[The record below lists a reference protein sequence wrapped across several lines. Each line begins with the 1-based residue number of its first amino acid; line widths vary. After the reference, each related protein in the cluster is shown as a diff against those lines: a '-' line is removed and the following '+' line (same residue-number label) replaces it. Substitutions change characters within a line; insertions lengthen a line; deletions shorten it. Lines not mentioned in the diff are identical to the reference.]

1 MAKQTLSCPNC
12 NGVVALGEIIC
23 PHCGVN
29 LKSGES
35 FETQV
40 KRAQGKAK
48 HEEKYTGGLYVGITL
63 AVALFIFA
71 GYMYQRSMEKLLADK
86 PELFK
91 PHIEELQ
98 YVQDLVAAGDY
109 ATAHERGSALAQ
121 KLQEEADGI
130 TPETPFRVGDVSNS
144 YVRGYRETEKW
155 NRRGAKKLLFNLKAK
170 TEYLLDHMPA
180 S

>member
-1 MAKQTLSCPNC
+1 MAKQELSCPSC
-12 NGVVALGEIIC
+12 HGKVALGEITC

-40 KRAQGKAK
+40 KRAKGKVK
-48 HEEKYTGGLYVGITL
+48 HGEKYTGGLYVAVAL

-71 GYMYQRSMEKLLADK
+71 GYMYQRSMEKLLADR
-86 PELFK
+86 PDLFR
-91 PHIEELQ
+91 PHIVELQ

-109 ATAHERGSALAQ
+109 ATARERGGTLAQ
-121 KLQEEADGI
+121 KLQEEADAI